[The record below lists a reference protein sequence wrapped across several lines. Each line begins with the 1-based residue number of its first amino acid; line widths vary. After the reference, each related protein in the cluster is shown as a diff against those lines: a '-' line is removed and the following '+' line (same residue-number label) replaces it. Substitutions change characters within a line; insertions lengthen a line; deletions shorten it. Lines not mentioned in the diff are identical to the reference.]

1 MLMITLIGN
10 CWRQLPLDEKRYWE
24 QRAKEE
30 KQQHKIRHPD
40 YRFRPVHNKNKKEG
54 SKGTGGSLGK
64 KDKPLQAQEE
74 ELRCD
79 AVAALLLEGKKGDEL
94 AQAVRDLDNAHKAN
108 IPSFSREGTLSARD
122 SFSSNM
128 ATPPPPPY
136 FSQPTSQYGSGLGL
150 RRPSSVPLPVDGWL
164 SGFGSTIFSPAAQ
177 YPNSS
182 LTLPHV
188 PLMTSSRPVSPSPIT
203 GISFAAQQ
211 HQYQERFLRRP
222 SSAQPIGMV
231 GRRSWSTPTY
241 DGYTTMPFL
250 QDLGIANPYS
260 HLQSG
265 QQHEEAA
272 TAGEPDYTLFNG
284 FSFSHQSGHSSSGS
298 QDGST
303 PTGTIGP
310 HDLPPA
316 LNIAIEQLTWT
327 PGEDSAP
334 DSATS
339 MVSSS
344 SAVTLSSQES
354 SPAPSDS
361 VLYAPTTG
369 SVDNGMFTRHDQM
382 FDINANYDMDLTPF
396 DISPLNMPAGMA
408 TNSSYPS
415 DMSYSYEASGLH
427 GIMDSAGMDPILHAP
442 KPLLAN
448 ERTPTKA
455 VFGEDLNNYPAI

>member
-1 MLMITLIGN
+1 M
-10 CWRQLPLDEKRYWE
+10 PLDEKRYWE

-40 YRFRPVHNKNKKEG
+40 YRFRPVHNKNKKDC
-54 SKGTGGSLGK
+54 SKGASSGLGK

-108 IPSFSREGTLSARD
+108 VSSFSREGTLSARD

-128 ATPPPPPY
+128 ATPPPPY
-136 FSQPTSQYGSGLGL
+136 FFQPTPQYGAGVGL

-188 PLMTSSRPVSPSPIT
+188 PFMTSSRPVSPSPIT

-211 HQYQERFLRRP
+211 HQYQERVLRRP
-222 SSAQPIGMV
+222 SSAQPIGMA

-241 DGYTTMPFL
+241 DGYATMPFL

-265 QQHEEAA
+265 QQHEEPEI
-272 TAGEPDYTLFNG
+272 AGEPDYTLFNG
-284 FSFSHQSGHSSSGS
+284 FSFSHHPGHSSSGS
-298 QDGST
+298 QDGLT
-303 PTGTIGP
+303 PTGTNALGP
-310 HDLPPA
+310 HDLPPP
-316 LNIAIEQLTWT
+316 LNIAIDQLTWT
-327 PGEDSAP
+327 PREVDSAL

-344 SAVTLSSQES
+344 AATVSSPES

-361 VLYAPTTG
+361 VLDIYAPTG
-369 SVDNGMFTRHDQM
+369 SADNGMFTRPDQM
-382 FDINANYDMDLTPF
+382 FGINGNYDMDLTSF
-396 DISPLNMPAGMA
+396 DISPLNMPVGMA
-408 TNSSYPS
+408 ASSSYPS
-415 DMSYSYEASGLH
+415 DIPYSYDASGLH

-442 KPLLAN
+442 KPLLSN

-455 VFGEDLNNYPAI
+455 AFGEDLDNYTAI